1 MEPKQKVSSS
11 ISGAGQKRQHYLG
24 KALCNRSTYCGI
36 SGASLVAQLVK
47 NLPAMKE
54 TQVQSLGQEE
64 PLEKTRLTSLVFLP
78 EEFHG
83 QRNLVG
89 YSTWCHKEAER
100 TEWLTLSLHSLERDR
115 AFAYFTAL
123 KFLNIRYL
131 ITV

>member
-1 MEPKQKVSSS
+1 MQKKKKKRNSKSFTFVKKNGPFW
-11 ISGAGQKRQHYLG
+11 GAF
-24 KALCNRSTYCGI
+24 
-36 SGASLVAQLVK
+36 LVVQTVK
-47 NLPAMKE
+47 NLPAMTE
-54 TQVQSLGQEE
+54 TQVQSLGQED

-89 YSTWCHKEAER
+89 YSPWHHKESER
-100 TEWLTLSLHSLERDR
+100 TKGLTLSLHSLERDC

-123 KFLNIRYL
+123 KFLNIKYL